1 MLVSSMVALIVQ
13 AIKILDNYNIL
24 QETGKGCHD
33 FVISF
38 DVILY
43 ELLF

>member
-1 MLVSSMVALIVQ
+1 MLVFRMVALIVQ
-13 AIKILDNYNIL
+13 AIKVFDNYNIL

-38 DVILY
+38 DIIFY